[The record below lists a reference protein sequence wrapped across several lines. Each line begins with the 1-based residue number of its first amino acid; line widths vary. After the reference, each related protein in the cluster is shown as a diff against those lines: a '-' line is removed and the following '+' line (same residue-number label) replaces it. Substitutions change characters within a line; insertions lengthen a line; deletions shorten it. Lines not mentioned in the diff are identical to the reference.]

1 MLRKM
6 LSVLVAMCVFLVTFM
21 SYPAQTANAAAN
33 QVNPDDIQEIL
44 SDISAAGQAWES
56 IGFSAEDIA
65 EITQMTR
72 KDDSYYQAVGGEL
85 NALAIETEETRAFM
99 NSLAEQPGISTY
111 AQDGNPPETSQE
123 PIERL
128 KYVTQVAID
137 RYGNSDKFANYVF
150 YLYMSHYIDNPN
162 YTKENPKFGNI
173 YAHVIIDDDIRA
185 YDTFVAQSRFSMFS
199 TNLINFVNEMQDV
212 AEIMGDVKSVIKS
225 KQIVATNTA
234 DAVRDLAEFDYE
246 SAQQRAS
253 LIATSFKNHYESEE
267 SVANLLDAMYADLE
281 PENIDNLYIKT
292 CVLGIAG
299 MFTPITSLFGVGLSI
314 SLCYYNFYMNLYDRA
329 TLVALHTSLSG
340 RMAGRLDEIIW
351 G

>member
-123 PIERL
+123 QIERL

-199 TNLINFVNEMQDV
+199 TNLINFVNELSSAGSD
-212 AEIMGDVKSVIKS
+212 IINLKKSVNAGKR
-225 KQIVATNTA
+225 IVANTA
-234 DAVRDLAEFDYE
+234 NSVYGLQSFNPADTKRRGDL
-246 SAQQRAS
+246 
-253 LIATSFKNHYESEE
+253 IITSFKNHYESEA
-267 SVANLLDAMYADLE
+267 SVAYLLDAIYADLE
-281 PENIDNLYIKT
+281 PENVDRQYINT
-292 CVLGIAG
+292 CVTGILGTLAATASI
-299 MFTPITSLFGVGLSI
+299 FGVGLSI